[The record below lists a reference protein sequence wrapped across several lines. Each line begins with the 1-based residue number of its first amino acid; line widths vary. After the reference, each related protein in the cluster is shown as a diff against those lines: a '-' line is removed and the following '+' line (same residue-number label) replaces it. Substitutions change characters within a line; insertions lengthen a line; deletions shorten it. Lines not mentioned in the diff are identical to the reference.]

1 MPEVRYQKTTLS
13 RHEARVTIGAAFRTK
28 FAREATRNELAMLLA
43 QSEHETGGWAHMPN
57 FNFAGVKASKKWLD
71 ADPRRSFVR
80 LKTSEGA
87 GRNKVE
93 IRDSF
98 RAFASAVEGAFD
110 WLSALAYSWPFA
122 LVQAGLGDVEA
133 YVSALLHGGL
143 KRAYFTGDVAQY
155 TAIMKRNFARWHA
168 ELPADTFPIE
178 EEPTLPAA
186 SLPSPVQTWPEG
198 TYVTVPGYHRAKQAE
213 VTAEMTAA
221 AVAAVTDMRLGEIR
235 YLRGFALGCETH
247 SNAAK
252 GISVFLPDEV
262 SK

>member
-13 RHEARVTIGAAFRTK
+13 RSGARVAIGAAFRTR

-57 FNFAGVKASKKWLD
+57 FNFAGVKASKKWID

-98 RAFASAVEGAFD
+98 RAFGFAVEGAFD
-110 WLSALAYSWPFA
+110 WLSALAYSWPSA
-122 LVQAGLGDVEA
+122 LVQAGLGDVDA

-143 KRAYFTGDVAQY
+143 KRAYFTGDRAQY
-155 TAIMKRNFARWHA
+155 TTIMRRNFARWHT
-168 ELPADTFPIE
+168 ELPADTFPAT

-186 SLPSPVQTWPEG
+186 SLPSPVQAWPEG
-198 TYVTVPGYHRAKQAE
+198 TYVTVPGYHRPKQGE
-213 VTAEMTAA
+213 VTAIMYAMALASLHEMK
-221 AVAAVTDMRLGEIR
+221 LGDIK
-235 YLRGFALGCETH
+235 YFQGFALGCETH
-247 SNAAK
+247 SNATK